1 MYNHM
6 GREDTFIYPI
16 LLDMFSD
23 PGKGLE
29 LLAKQETF
37 IKQGIGIDYLT
48 RSYYYAGH
56 PQRTTLGQAIGRQ
69 IMVMARDSLPPPSHS
84 PYLSPLL
91 PPSFTP
97 LLLPPSTPI
106 YRTHQ

>member
-37 IKQGIGIDYLT
+37 IKQGIGIPSDTVILLG
-48 RSYYYAGH
+48 RS
-56 PQRTTLGQAIGRQ
+56 
-69 IMVMARDSLPPPSHS
+69 S
-84 PYLSPLL
+84 
-91 PPSFTP
+91 
-97 LLLPPSTPI
+97 
-106 YRTHQ
+106 

>member
-69 IMVMARDSLPPPSHS
+69 IMVMAR
-84 PYLSPLL
+84 
-91 PPSFTP
+91 
-97 LLLPPSTPI
+97 
-106 YRTHQ
+106 